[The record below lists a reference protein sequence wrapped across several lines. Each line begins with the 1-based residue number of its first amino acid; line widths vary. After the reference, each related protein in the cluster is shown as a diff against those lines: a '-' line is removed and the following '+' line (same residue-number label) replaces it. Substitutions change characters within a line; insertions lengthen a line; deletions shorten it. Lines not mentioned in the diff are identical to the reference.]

1 MVQDA
6 VVRRLSAVLVADLVE
21 YSRMMEADEA
31 GTLAALGVRRRTI
44 IEPAIAGHNGRIV
57 KTMGDGFLVEFASVV
72 EAVQAAIDLQDGMSL
87 ADADLPDQRKMR
99 LRIGINLGDVMVE
112 AGDLYGDGVNIAAR
126 LQAMAEPGSIL
137 ISGTVY
143 DHLKN
148 KIPARFESL
157 GERQLKNIVEAVRV
171 YRVQQTDRESG
182 EPVGMRRPRRGTLW
196 RWVVPAAVVVALAA
210 GSAAWFSLREPASN
224 TDLPQPGRLSIAVLP
239 FTNLSGDPQ
248 QDYFADGMT
257 DDLITDLSQVSQL
270 FVISRNSTFAYK
282 GKVVEPKRVAAE
294 LGVLYVLQG
303 SVQRAG
309 ETVRINAQLIDA
321 GSGGHIWAD
330 RYDGSLADVFSL
342 QDQVTRSITDAL
354 ALRLTDKD
362 RQVLGQQETSVPA
375 AYDAFLRGW
384 DHFRRA
390 TPEDYRKA
398 IPYFEQ
404 AIALDPNYGRAYA
417 ALALDYHWAA
427 GAAWHRGVQEF
438 TVETSNVID
447 RNLFEAR
454 KHPTSTSHQVAGLL
468 ASGWGV
474 YPTAIS
480 EFNAAIALDPSD
492 SWSYAYMARTLA
504 FLGRPGE
511 AVQYIQTAMRVD
523 PRYPPIFLA
532 FKGLAHFGLEQYE
545 EAATALKAAT
555 RLNPDDASGLL
566 LLAATSGYL
575 GRREEAATAIAAYD
589 ALGRRHGRPPIT
601 ATFAWGT
608 WSFYRRADQ
617 DRLFNGL
624 ILAGVPE
631 KLATKRQ

>member
-1 MVQDA
+1 VAEGA
-6 VVRRLSAVLVADLVE
+6 VVRRLSAILAADVVE

-31 GTLAALGVRRRTI
+31 GTLAALNAHRRAI
-44 IEPAIAGHNGRIV
+44 IEPVIAGHGGRIV

-72 EAVQAAIDLQDGMSL
+72 EAVQSAIDLQDGMSL

-157 GERQLKNIVEAVRV
+157 GERQLKNIIEAVRV
-171 YRVQQTDRESG
+171 YRVVTGRKSG
-182 EPVGMRRPRRGTLW
+182 EPVEKHRPRRGTMW
-196 RWVVPAAVVVALAA
+196 RWLVPAAVVVAVAA

-224 TDLPQPGRLSIAVLP
+224 TDLRQPGRLSIAVLP

-282 GKVVEPKRVAAE
+282 GQAVEPKRVAAE
-294 LGVLYVLQG
+294 LGVRYVLQG

-309 ETVRINAQLIDA
+309 EAVRINAQLIDA

-417 ALALDYHWAA
+417 ALALNYHWAA
-427 GAAWHRGVQEF
+427 GTAWHRGVQDF
-438 TVETSNVID
+438 TLDISDAID

-468 ASGWGV
+468 ASGWGI
-474 YPTAIS
+474 YPSAIS
-480 EFNAAIALDPSD
+480 EFNSAIALDPSD

-504 FLGRPGE
+504 FEGRPRE
-511 AVQYIQTAMRVD
+511 ALQYIHTAMRID
-523 PRYPPIFLA
+523 PRYPPIFSA

-545 EAATALKAAT
+545 AAATALTEAT
-555 RLNPDDASGLL
+555 RLNPDDGAGLL
-566 LLAATSGYL
+566 LLAAAEGYL
-575 GRREEAATAIAAYD
+575 GRRDEAATAIAAYD

-608 WSFYRRADQ
+608 WSFYRREDQ

-631 KLATKRQ
+631 KLTTKSQ